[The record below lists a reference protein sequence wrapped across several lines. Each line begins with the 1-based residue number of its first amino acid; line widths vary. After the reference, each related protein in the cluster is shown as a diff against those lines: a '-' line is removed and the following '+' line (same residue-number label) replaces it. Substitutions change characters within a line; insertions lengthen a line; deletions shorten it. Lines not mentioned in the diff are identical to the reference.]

1 MKLRRYILCS
11 VLKRTLFSPC
21 KYHAYLFHLSLIPEK
36 VDERELFFS
45 LGISFRLFL
54 FQYANPLFLSF
65 FYRNYIYLIA
75 RGLLFLFFSEEQKKG
90 MPLDQDFVSK
100 RVLRWNREK
109 RGLVKKDK
117 AGVGGGKSRYHYKKI
132 ISNVLQSLKGFYKHK
147 PQGNW
152 DLTSCWR
159 NAHEGGGGTGGMVAN
174 FLNPDVNHF
183 NEKNKKDIYKYLYS

>member
-11 VLKRTLFSPC
+11 VLKKKNTFFPLQIPHIS
-21 KYHAYLFHLSLIPEK
+21 LSSLSLIPEK

-75 RGLLFLFFSEEQKKG
+75 SGLLFLCFNEEQKKG

-100 RVLRWNREK
+100 RVLSWNREK
-109 RGLVKKDK
+109 SGVCEEGHSRG
-117 AGVGGGKSRYHYKKI
+117 G
-132 ISNVLQSLKGFYKHK
+132 
-147 PQGNW
+147 
-152 DLTSCWR
+152 
-159 NAHEGGGGTGGMVAN
+159 
-174 FLNPDVNHF
+174 
-183 NEKNKKDIYKYLYS
+183 

>member
-21 KYHAYLFHLSLIPEK
+21 KYHTYLFHLSLIPEK

-75 RGLLFLFFSEEQKKG
+75 RGFLFLFFNEEQKKG
-90 MPLDQDFVSK
+90 MPLDKILSPKESLDGTGKKGIWWRRTKQGWVEGKVDITITRLSLMYYRAL
-100 RVLRWNREK
+100 RVFINTNHRET
-109 RGLVKKDK
+109 GIWQ
-117 AGVGGGKSRYHYKKI
+117 AVGGMPMKEEEEQEVWLL
-132 ISNVLQSLKGFYKHK
+132 IS
-147 PQGNW
+147 
-152 DLTSCWR
+152 
-159 NAHEGGGGTGGMVAN
+159 
-174 FLNPDVNHF
+174 
-183 NEKNKKDIYKYLYS
+183 

>member
-11 VLKRTLFSPC
+11 VLKRTLFFPLQIPHIS
-21 KYHAYLFHLSLIPEK
+21 LSSLSNS
-36 VDERELFFS
+36 RESWWKRTVFS

-75 RGLLFLFFSEEQKKG
+75 RGLLFLFFSEVQKKG

-100 RVLRWNREK
+100 RVLRWNTEK
-109 RGLVKKDK
+109 RGLVKKDI
-117 AGVGGGKSRYHYKKI
+117 AGVGGGKSRYQYKQI
-132 ISNVLQSLKGFYKHK
+132 ISNILQSLKGFYKHK

-152 DLTSCWR
+152 DLTSC
-159 NAHEGGGGTGGMVAN
+159 
-174 FLNPDVNHF
+174 
-183 NEKNKKDIYKYLYS
+183 

>member
-11 VLKRTLFSPC
+11 VLKKKTLFSPC
-21 KYHAYLFHLSLIPEK
+21 KYHTYLFHLSLIPEK

-75 RGLLFLFFSEEQKKG
+75 SGLLFLCFNEEQKKG

-100 RVLRWNREK
+100 RVLSWNREK
-109 RGLVKKDK
+109 SGVCEEGHSRG
-117 AGVGGGKSRYHYKKI
+117 G
-132 ISNVLQSLKGFYKHK
+132 
-147 PQGNW
+147 
-152 DLTSCWR
+152 
-159 NAHEGGGGTGGMVAN
+159 
-174 FLNPDVNHF
+174 
-183 NEKNKKDIYKYLYS
+183 